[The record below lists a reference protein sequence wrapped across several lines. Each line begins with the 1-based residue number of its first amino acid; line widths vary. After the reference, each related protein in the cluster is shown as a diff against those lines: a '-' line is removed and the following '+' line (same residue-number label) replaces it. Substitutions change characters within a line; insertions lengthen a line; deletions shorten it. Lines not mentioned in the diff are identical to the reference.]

1 MDLGPLIAISI
12 ALGVLAWLAFLWSV
26 RSGQYD
32 DPEGPKYR
40 MLEDDD
46 ELPAPPDAAP
56 PGARPDGPTVA
67 SRDEGPATTPAAPA
81 ERPPPDGPPR
91 S

>member
-1 MDLGPLIAISI
+1 VDLGPLIAISI

-46 ELPAPPDAAP
+46 ELPAPP
-56 PGARPDGPTVA
+56 GARPDGPPVA
-67 SRDEGPATTPAAPA
+67 SRDAGPATTPAAPA
-81 ERPPPDGPPR
+81 ERPPPEGPPR